1 MKTTEKNN
9 RMIAEF
15 MGQLF
20 HNGNTFIPEH
30 NRYIGFKNFSS
41 FFKVSDLR
49 YHELWNWLMPVVEKI
64 EGMGFSVKIQ
74 RLKTSI
80 HPLCEDKELFGIVC
94 GDVSKKLEITYDT
107 IVQFIEFY
115 NEQK

>member
-1 MKTTEKNN
+1 MKTTEKKN
-9 RMIAEF
+9 RMIDAF
-15 MGQLF
+15 MG
-20 HNGNTFIPEH
+20 H
-30 NRYIGFKNFSS
+30 
-41 FFKVSDLR
+41 KVPHWYPKYDTSWD
-49 YHELWNWLMPVVEKI
+49 WLMPVVEKI